1 MLSKMG
7 VFMARQELTAVYNA
21 FDTNK
26 DGQIQYEEFIG
37 TLRVRFLFTS
47 ALINLFI
54 LDRYKWK
61 EVSRC
66 ETCMAILERY
76 QCKKRSTTEATKAI
90 LSLSTS

>member
-37 TLRVRFLFTS
+37 TLRVR
-47 ALINLFI
+47 
-54 LDRYKWK
+54 
-61 EVSRC
+61 
-66 ETCMAILERY
+66 
-76 QCKKRSTTEATKAI
+76 I
-90 LSLSTS
+90 LS